1 MTRDT
6 VLLRCSNCRT
16 VNQVPV
22 DKLMKNPKCGNCKAF
37 LEIPQK
43 SIEGTAANFDHE
55 VLEWPDLV
63 LVEFWAPWCGHC
75 LIMAPILDKLAH
87 ERAGLLKVV
96 KVNVDNNPLL
106 GTRFKVQV
114 TPLLVL
120 YRNGQK
126 LNEIAGAIPKTE
138 LEAWIDSSAGN

>member
-1 MTRDT
+1 MTKDA
-6 VLLRCSNCRT
+6 VLMRCNNCRT
-16 VNQVPV
+16 VNQVSV
-22 DKLMKNPKCGNCKAF
+22 DKLMKNPRCGNCKAF

-43 SIEGTAANFDHE
+43 PIEVTTANFDQE
-55 VLEWPDLV
+55 VLEWPDVV

-96 KVNVDNNPLL
+96 KVNVDNEPSL
-106 GTRFKVQV
+106 GARFKLHA

-126 LNEIAGAIPKTE
+126 LNEIIGALPKTE
-138 LEAWIDSSAGN
+138 LEAWIDSSTGG